1 MAELLKFPLPAIF
14 IDEEAAAI
22 MFDKWVGSYPFPGL
36 KVEHNEHTYSVTRVV
51 VSSNFN
57 RMAVMLKKDEFIAAD
72 KNDELEKLLA
82 QVLEKATR

>member
-36 KVEHNEHTYSVTRVV
+36 KVEHNDQIHGHASR
-51 VSSNFN
+51 
-57 RMAVMLKKDEFIAAD
+57 RKLKF
-72 KNDELEKLLA
+72 
-82 QVLEKATR
+82 